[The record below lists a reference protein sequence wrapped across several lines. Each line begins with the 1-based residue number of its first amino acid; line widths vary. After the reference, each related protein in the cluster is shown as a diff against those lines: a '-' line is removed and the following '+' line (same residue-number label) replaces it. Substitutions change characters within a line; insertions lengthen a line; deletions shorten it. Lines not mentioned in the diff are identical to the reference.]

1 MTESSEDKKERNT
14 LDELQ
19 KIGPLILNCHR
30 SERQRQNRAAL
41 ELKAFCKFLANSYA
55 DGRKGANEMEEALR
69 YAPYI
74 YFIFL
79 ILSRYSSKNRSI
91 YFYSFRTLVKL
102 VPGFLQFRI
111 LRNVEYVKAVTS
123 SPDVNSL
130 RDRLEKLIEEK
141 KV

>member
-69 YAPYI
+69 YVPYI
-74 YFIFL
+74 YFLFLLDCQNLCQRIEAFIFSL
-79 ILSRYSSKNRSI
+79 LEHWLSWCRDSFNSVSSGMLS
-91 YFYSFRTLVKL
+91 T
-102 VPGFLQFRI
+102 
-111 LRNVEYVKAVTS
+111 
-123 SPDVNSL
+123 
-130 RDRLEKLIEEK
+130 
-141 KV
+141 